1 MTRKLAKSSYRKAC
15 SAIPCEIWTTPVIS
29 VPALGSHS
37 YKCKSTP
44 SEALNLDSFVQEVVL
59 GKIASD
65 VYNEAK
71 KVAPLRHV
79 GINKSKLLAQPE
91 QPIQVP
97 EEVIIEQ

>member
-1 MTRKLAKSSYRKAC
+1 MAALCGGLSAALVEMVSNLTIGNKKYTGVEGKMIIVKEKA
-15 SAIPCEIWTTPVIS
+15 A
-29 VPALGSHS
+29 
-37 YKCKSTP
+37 
-44 SEALNLDSFVQEVVL
+44 ALNLDSFVQEVVL

-91 QPIQVP
+91 APIQVP